1 MKAVEA
7 LLEGE
12 SGKALLV
19 VGAPCV
25 GKSTLARDALMA
37 GLRRFGESGA
47 IMTVSGRQIAD
58 VIGDQVIRELGA
70 TSQARPVTTLS
81 AIAFRLI
88 TVMRSRSGEPLP
100 RLLNGAEQDA
110 LLRSVCSVHV
120 AHVRA
125 GDPCGTCSLLRE
137 YFARDDWDG
146 VLADAVAGNDGEGGD
161 ADSGVGVNA
170 AFVMQ
175 LRDMLARMDELGVS
189 EDREG
194 TALSALRH
202 WSPRVE
208 RLHVQ
213 WRLAFALR
221 REYETAVSRMYS
233 GEYRLDSSRLLVEG
247 AKAVGMVG
255 DDDLPR
261 LLVVDDCQDLTFA
274 GFTFL
279 KALRGAG
286 TRLLLVGNPDE
297 AVQTFRGSYPE
308 YLFDQIRRQLGADMV
323 RLSAGGAGNG
333 RVEERAVDHVDGY
346 TYRDL
351 VASRISLSI
360 RSTQDETVPLPQRPG
375 KLPQLPA
382 SLPIVA
388 LPQAD
393 PLPGDGSLKT
403 ALYRSADEET
413 EDVVWRIKQAHILE
427 GRNWNDMAVIAHD
440 NATVRTIGER
450 LRHDGVPVRYSSVTR
465 PLKDEPFVQGLFA
478 LLELAMLRNQT
489 VPALGMNLQQTAL
502 YVRSRVATVMGCPLV
517 SVGGGRDH
525 EGYPARLEP
534 VDAAMNALASLGKI
548 VTCEDICKGDASD
561 DVPGGA
567 ADDAGKTG
575 DAGIAGDTA
584 RMHALGRLMHGW
596 EQWREWVVS
605 GRDRKTITDDTI
617 IDVKAPQ
624 GDELQFGVDA
634 MYLLLEFADDAHA
647 MHGGVA
653 GLGGTGDV
661 VDDAGSAVGAGTKGA
676 SGITADDVLAAVQEV
691 CGRGDPHSRVFAHL
705 WNLVGTVAQGLRQL
719 PAKEPQYALSVAWN
733 ACDVA
738 SRWQREA
745 LNNTDAGRA
754 ANDRLDTAMRLFDY
768 ASGSA
773 ASRDL
778 PEFFAQVRAMRIE
791 ADSLAKVAP
800 IDEAVTLTTPA
811 GSAGRHWPLVWI
823 PAIQQGIW
831 PNLAARNTMFGGED
845 LADVMLYGG
854 LSDDSGEHGD
864 NKLESVLYAEQK
876 SLLVALT
883 RASEQVTASAVY
895 NDDLTPSDFLYGY
908 MPERFNRERH
918 ASAEG
923 REYSQVGEAGRLQG
937 LDADPR
943 GLVAAARVALAVYPR
958 GSKESQDAVDALR
971 LLASNGVE
979 AADITRWPFLDE
991 VEDASSGSRTVGS
1004 RAAAP
1009 EPDKAAEGTGQSS
1022 VPRIATLSPSA
1033 VDSIWGCPVC
1043 WMMENR
1049 FTGPRAG
1056 SVATSFGSL
1065 IHAVAETASNEGLDA
1080 ADWRDDLPIPE
1091 RVSTVRDRMIAIYEE
1106 LRDDPTANTNP
1117 ADQYNATRKDN
1128 TAHDVLG
1135 HIASYFVMSNTD
1147 EYPVNNVKN
1156 FRIGILES
1164 AQCERSFIAVFG
1176 LDDILAA
1183 YNAMDGVD
1191 PIGRDELAAIMG
1203 SLVGGWPEAM
1213 NDRLTVRLS
1222 GRIDR
1227 METRIMPDGKRHVR
1241 LIDYKTGK
1249 VPSTKA
1255 IFNDLQLVC
1264 YQLGLA
1270 FPENGPRGAE
1280 ALQVMPDIAQS
1291 GLFHVAQKDAPA
1303 TSGTSNAQEGMY
1315 QPALFADGSL
1325 NTSSFMPRNRYKTLD
1340 KLSDAPDLIEEPPTG
1355 VSAAAW
1361 RQFLSMRGTQA
1372 VWSLSMIA
1380 RVFYAAAASRS
1391 THIQAR
1397 PKPDHLQYCRMKAAC
1412 PACAGEINTVFET
1425 RQS

>member
-548 VTCEDICKGDASD
+548 VTCEDICKGMRPTMCLA
-561 DVPGGA
+561 VPP
-567 ADDAGKTG
+567 TM
-575 DAGIAGDTA
+575 
-584 RMHALGRLMHGW
+584 RGRPGTL
-596 EQWREWVVS
+596 
-605 GRDRKTITDDTI
+605 
-617 IDVKAPQ
+617 
-624 GDELQFGVDA
+624 ELLVTP
-634 MYLLLEFADDAHA
+634 LEC
-647 MHGGVA
+647 MPW
-653 GLGGTGDV
+653 
-661 VDDAGSAVGAGTKGA
+661 AGS
-676 SGITADDVLAAVQEV
+676 
-691 CGRGDPHSRVFAHL
+691 C
-705 WNLVGTVAQGLRQL
+705 
-719 PAKEPQYALSVAWN
+719 
-733 ACDVA
+733 
-738 SRWQREA
+738 
-745 LNNTDAGRA
+745 TDG
-754 ANDRLDTAMRLFDY
+754 
-768 ASGSA
+768 
-773 ASRDL
+773 
-778 PEFFAQVRAMRIE
+778 
-791 ADSLAKVAP
+791 
-800 IDEAVTLTTPA
+800 
-811 GSAGRHWPLVWI
+811 
-823 PAIQQGIW
+823 
-831 PNLAARNTMFGGED
+831 
-845 LADVMLYGG
+845 
-854 LSDDSGEHGD
+854 
-864 NKLESVLYAEQK
+864 
-876 SLLVALT
+876 
-883 RASEQVTASAVY
+883 
-895 NDDLTPSDFLYGY
+895 
-908 MPERFNRERH
+908 
-918 ASAEG
+918 
-923 REYSQVGEAGRLQG
+923 
-937 LDADPR
+937 
-943 GLVAAARVALAVYPR
+943 
-958 GSKESQDAVDALR
+958 
-971 LLASNGVE
+971 SNG
-979 AADITRWPFLDE
+979 ANG
-991 VEDASSGSRTVGS
+991 SSPG
-1004 RAAAP
+1004 A
-1009 EPDKAAEGTGQSS
+1009 
-1022 VPRIATLSPSA
+1022 
-1033 VDSIWGCPVC
+1033 
-1043 WMMENR
+1043 
-1049 FTGPRAG
+1049 
-1056 SVATSFGSL
+1056 
-1065 IHAVAETASNEGLDA
+1065 
-1080 ADWRDDLPIPE
+1080 
-1091 RVSTVRDRMIAIYEE
+1091 
-1106 LRDDPTANTNP
+1106 
-1117 ADQYNATRKDN
+1117 
-1128 TAHDVLG
+1128 
-1135 HIASYFVMSNTD
+1135 
-1147 EYPVNNVKN
+1147 
-1156 FRIGILES
+1156 
-1164 AQCERSFIAVFG
+1164 
-1176 LDDILAA
+1176 
-1183 YNAMDGVD
+1183 
-1191 PIGRDELAAIMG
+1191 IGRPSPTTRSSMSKHRKATNSSSASMPCTCCWN
-1203 SLVGGWPEAM
+1203 S
-1213 NDRLTVRLS
+1213 
-1222 GRIDR
+1222 R
-1227 METRIMPDGKRHVR
+1227 MTRMRCM
-1241 LIDYKTGK
+1241 
-1249 VPSTKA
+1249 A
-1255 IFNDLQLVC
+1255 
-1264 YQLGLA
+1264 
-1270 FPENGPRGAE
+1270 
-1280 ALQVMPDIAQS
+1280 
-1291 GLFHVAQKDAPA
+1291 
-1303 TSGTSNAQEGMY
+1303 
-1315 QPALFADGSL
+1315 
-1325 NTSSFMPRNRYKTLD
+1325 
-1340 KLSDAPDLIEEPPTG
+1340 
-1355 VSAAAW
+1355 VSP
-1361 RQFLSMRGTQA
+1361 
-1372 VWSLSMIA
+1372 V
-1380 RVFYAAAASRS
+1380 
-1391 THIQAR
+1391 
-1397 PKPDHLQYCRMKAAC
+1397 
-1412 PACAGEINTVFET
+1412 
-1425 RQS
+1425 

>member
-47 IMTVSGRQIAD
+47 MMTVSGRQIAD

-221 REYETAVSRMYS
+221 REYETAVSRMYP

-308 YLFDQIRRQLGADMV
+308 YLFDQIRRQLGAGMV
-323 RLSAGGAGNG
+323 RLPAGGAGNG

-489 VPALGMNLQQTAL
+489 APALGMNLQQTAL

-525 EGYPARLEP
+525 E
-534 VDAAMNALASLGKI
+534 
-548 VTCEDICKGDASD
+548 
-561 DVPGGA
+561 
-567 ADDAGKTG
+567 
-575 DAGIAGDTA
+575 
-584 RMHALGRLMHGW
+584 
-596 EQWREWVVS
+596 
-605 GRDRKTITDDTI
+605 
-617 IDVKAPQ
+617 
-624 GDELQFGVDA
+624 
-634 MYLLLEFADDAHA
+634 
-647 MHGGVA
+647 
-653 GLGGTGDV
+653 
-661 VDDAGSAVGAGTKGA
+661 
-676 SGITADDVLAAVQEV
+676 
-691 CGRGDPHSRVFAHL
+691 
-705 WNLVGTVAQGLRQL
+705 
-719 PAKEPQYALSVAWN
+719 
-733 ACDVA
+733 
-738 SRWQREA
+738 
-745 LNNTDAGRA
+745 
-754 ANDRLDTAMRLFDY
+754 
-768 ASGSA
+768 
-773 ASRDL
+773 
-778 PEFFAQVRAMRIE
+778 
-791 ADSLAKVAP
+791 
-800 IDEAVTLTTPA
+800 
-811 GSAGRHWPLVWI
+811 
-823 PAIQQGIW
+823 
-831 PNLAARNTMFGGED
+831 
-845 LADVMLYGG
+845 
-854 LSDDSGEHGD
+854 
-864 NKLESVLYAEQK
+864 
-876 SLLVALT
+876 
-883 RASEQVTASAVY
+883 
-895 NDDLTPSDFLYGY
+895 
-908 MPERFNRERH
+908 
-918 ASAEG
+918 
-923 REYSQVGEAGRLQG
+923 
-937 LDADPR
+937 
-943 GLVAAARVALAVYPR
+943 
-958 GSKESQDAVDALR
+958 
-971 LLASNGVE
+971 
-979 AADITRWPFLDE
+979 
-991 VEDASSGSRTVGS
+991 
-1004 RAAAP
+1004 
-1009 EPDKAAEGTGQSS
+1009 
-1022 VPRIATLSPSA
+1022 
-1033 VDSIWGCPVC
+1033 
-1043 WMMENR
+1043 
-1049 FTGPRAG
+1049 
-1056 SVATSFGSL
+1056 
-1065 IHAVAETASNEGLDA
+1065 
-1080 ADWRDDLPIPE
+1080 
-1091 RVSTVRDRMIAIYEE
+1091 
-1106 LRDDPTANTNP
+1106 
-1117 ADQYNATRKDN
+1117 
-1128 TAHDVLG
+1128 
-1135 HIASYFVMSNTD
+1135 
-1147 EYPVNNVKN
+1147 
-1156 FRIGILES
+1156 
-1164 AQCERSFIAVFG
+1164 
-1176 LDDILAA
+1176 
-1183 YNAMDGVD
+1183 
-1191 PIGRDELAAIMG
+1191 
-1203 SLVGGWPEAM
+1203 
-1213 NDRLTVRLS
+1213 
-1222 GRIDR
+1222 
-1227 METRIMPDGKRHVR
+1227 
-1241 LIDYKTGK
+1241 
-1249 VPSTKA
+1249 
-1255 IFNDLQLVC
+1255 
-1264 YQLGLA
+1264 
-1270 FPENGPRGAE
+1270 
-1280 ALQVMPDIAQS
+1280 
-1291 GLFHVAQKDAPA
+1291 
-1303 TSGTSNAQEGMY
+1303 
-1315 QPALFADGSL
+1315 
-1325 NTSSFMPRNRYKTLD
+1325 
-1340 KLSDAPDLIEEPPTG
+1340 
-1355 VSAAAW
+1355 
-1361 RQFLSMRGTQA
+1361 
-1372 VWSLSMIA
+1372 
-1380 RVFYAAAASRS
+1380 
-1391 THIQAR
+1391 
-1397 PKPDHLQYCRMKAAC
+1397 
-1412 PACAGEINTVFET
+1412 
-1425 RQS
+1425 